1 MPEMIKQYTFT
12 DLSSTEKKALLKRP
26 KMDFE
31 AIFKTIQPIVD
42 GIVKKGDQALV
53 HWNTQFDGH
62 SADPLVCSPATEE
75 ATLSSSVKQAI
86 DIAFANIEQFHRAQ
100 LQPAIQ
106 IETMPGVMCEKHTR
120 AIESVG
126 LYVPGGTAIFPSTA
140 MMLAIPAMIAGCQR
154 RVLASP
160 PGPDGTLAP
169 EIVYIARKA
178 GVTHLLKAG
187 GAQAIAA
194 MAFGTQS
201 VPKVDKL
208 FGPGN
213 QYVTATKMLVQ
224 QSEAQVCIDMPAG
237 PSEVL
242 VIADGEARPDFV
254 AADLLSQAEHGADSQ
269 VVLLFTPDF
278 SIEELMRQLEVQ
290 LIQLPRMDL
299 AAKALQNS
307 FALACPDLATALNF
321 SNQYA
326 PEHLIINVAEPEKTL
341 PSLQHAGSVFLGAY
355 TPESVGDYASGT
367 NHTLPT
373 YGYARIYSGVHLA
386 SFQKSMTVQQLS
398 ATGLQNVGPSVEIL
412 AEKEGLHAHKNA
424 VSIRLKHLSST
435 HE

>member
-1 MPEMIKQYTFT
+1 MPEMLKQYTFT
-12 DLSSTEKKALLKRP
+12 DLSSAETKALLKRP

-31 AIFKTIQPIVD
+31 AIFKNVLPVIDRVAEQ
-42 GIVKKGDQALV
+42 GDQAV
-53 HWNTQFDGH
+53 IHWNTQFDGQ
-62 SADPLVCSPATEE
+62 SADPIVCSPATED
-75 ATLSSSVKQAI
+75 ATLSVAVQQAI
-86 DIAFANIEQFHRAQ
+86 DVAFTNIEQFHRAQ
-100 LQPAIQ
+100 QQSVLQV
-106 IETMPGVMCEKHTR
+106 ETMPGVTCEKHTR

-126 LYVPGGTAIFPSTA
+126 LYVPGGTATLPSTA
-140 MMLAIPAMIAGCQR
+140 MMLAIPAMIAGCPT

-160 PGPDGTLAP
+160 PGADSKLAP

-194 MAFGTQS
+194 MAYGTQS

-213 QYVTATKMLVQ
+213 QYVTAAKMLVQ
-224 QSEAQVCIDMPAG
+224 QSEAQVSIDMPAG

-242 VIADGEARPDFV
+242 IIADGQARPDFV

-278 SIEELMRQLEVQ
+278 AVEELTRQLETQ
-290 LIQLPRMDL
+290 LKQLPRMDL
-299 AAKALQNS
+299 ATKALQNS
-307 FALACPDLATALNF
+307 FALACPDVSTALNF

-341 PSLQHAGSVFLGAY
+341 PSIQHAGSVFLGAY

-373 YGYARIYSGVHLA
+373 YGYARMYSGVHLA

-398 ATGLQNVGPSVEIL
+398 TTGLQHVGPSVEIL
-412 AEKEGLHAHKNA
+412 AEREGLQAHKNA

>member
-12 DLSSTEKKALLKRP
+12 DLSSTETEALLKRP

-31 AIFKTIQPIVD
+31 AIFKTIQPVVD
-42 GIVKKGDQALV
+42 GVAEKGDQAVV
-53 HWNTQFDGH
+53 HWNTQFDGQ
-62 SADPLVCSPATEE
+62 SADPLVCTPTTEE
-75 ATLSSSVKQAI
+75 ATISSAVKQAI
-86 DIAFANIEQFHRAQ
+86 DIAFTNIEQFHRAQ

-126 LYVPGGTAIFPSTA
+126 LYVPGGTAILPSTA
-140 MMLAIPAMIAGCQR
+140 MMLAIPAMIAGCQT

-224 QSEAQVCIDMPAG
+224 QSEAQVSIDMPAG

-254 AADLLSQAEHGADSQ
+254 AADLVSQAEHGADSQ

-278 SIEELMRQLEVQ
+278 TIEELMRQLEAQ
-290 LIQLPRMDL
+290 LNQLPRMDL

-341 PSLQHAGSVFLGAY
+341 PSIQHAGSVFLGAY

-373 YGYARIYSGVHLA
+373 YGYARMYSGVHLA

-412 AEKEGLHAHKNA
+412 ADKEGLHAHKNA

>member
-1 MPEMIKQYTFT
+1 MPEMLKLHTLAK
-12 DLSSTEKKALLKRP
+12 LSTQELGTLLQRP

-31 AIFKTIQPIVD
+31 AIFT
-42 GIVKKGDQALV
+42 IVKPVLERVAEQGDPAV
-53 HWNTQFDGH
+53 MHWNTQFDGQ
-62 SADPLVCSPATEE
+62 SANPLVSNPATENTSLS
-75 ATLSSSVKQAI
+75 ATVKQAI
-86 DIAFANIEQFHRAQ
+86 DVAFANIEQFHRAQ
-100 LQPAIQ
+100 VQPSLQV
-106 IETMPGVMCEKHTR
+106 ETMPGVVCEKHTR
-120 AIESVG
+120 GIESVG
-126 LYVPGGTAIFPSTA
+126 LYVPGGTAILPSTA
-140 MMLAIPAMIAGCQR
+140 MMLAIPAMIAGCR
-154 RVLASP
+154 TRVLASP
-160 PGPDGTLAP
+160 PGPDGMLAP
-169 EIVYIARKA
+169 EILYIAQKA
-178 GVTHLLKAG
+178 GITHLLKAG

-194 MAFGTQS
+194 MAYGTQS

-213 QYVTATKMLVQ
+213 QYVTAAKMMVQ
-224 QSEAQVCIDMPAG
+224 QSEAQVSIDMPAG

-242 VIADGEARPDFV
+242 IVADGHARIDFV
-254 AADLLSQAEHGADSQ
+254 AADLLSQAEHGVDSQ

-278 SIEELMRQLEVQ
+278 AIEELQRELAEQLND
-290 LIQLPRMDL
+290 LPRKQM

-307 FALACPDLATALNF
+307 FALSCMDLASALDF

-326 PEHLIINVAEPEKTL
+326 PEHLIINVREPEKTL
-341 PSLQHAGSVFLGAY
+341 PSIQHAGSVFLGAY

-373 YGYARIYSGVHLA
+373 YGYARMYSGVHLA

-398 ATGLQNVGPSVEIL
+398 ATGLQNVGPTVEIL
-412 AEKEGLHAHKNA
+412 AEREGLQAHKNA

>member
-1 MPEMIKQYTFT
+1 MIKQYTFT
-12 DLSSTEKKALLKRP
+12 DLSSTETKALLKRP
-26 KMDFE
+26 KMDFK
-31 AIFKTIQPIVD
+31 AIFKTVQPVVD
-42 GIVKKGDQALV
+42 GVAEKGDQAVV
-53 HWNTQFDGH
+53 HWNTQFDGQ
-62 SADPLVCSPATEE
+62 SADPLVCSPTTEE
-75 ATLSSSVKQAI
+75 ATISSAVKQAI
-86 DIAFANIEQFHRAQ
+86 DIAFTNIEQFHRAQ

-126 LYVPGGTAIFPSTA
+126 LYVPGGTAILPSTA
-140 MMLAIPAMIAGCQR
+140 MMLAIPAMIAGCQT

-194 MAFGTQS
+194 
-201 VPKVDKL
+201 
-208 FGPGN
+208 
-213 QYVTATKMLVQ
+213 TKMLVQ
-224 QSEAQVCIDMPAG
+224 QSEAQVSIDMPAG

-278 SIEELMRQLEVQ
+278 TIEELMRQLEAQ
-290 LIQLPRMDL
+290 LSQLPRMDL

-341 PSLQHAGSVFLGAY
+341 PSIQHAGSVFLGAY

-373 YGYARIYSGVHLA
+373 YGYARMYSGVHLA

-412 AEKEGLHAHKNA
+412 ADKEGLHAHKNA

>member
-1 MPEMIKQYTFT
+1 MIKQYTFT
-12 DLSSTEKKALLKRP
+12 DLSSTKKKALLKRP

-42 GIVKKGDQALV
+42 GIVEKGDQALV
-53 HWNTQFDGH
+53 HWNNQFDGQ

-75 ATLSSSVKQAI
+75 ATLSSTVKQAI

-307 FALACPDLATALNF
+307 FALECPDLATALNF

-341 PSLQHAGSVFLGAY
+341 PSIQHAGSVFLGDY